1 MIKHILYINNH
12 HIRQYGEENE
22 EEASQMTARQENRRS
37 IRSGNDISALGAWVG
52 CEIVDTVARGLLGRG
67 NSKNEELSF
76 LYVHPSLNCTECF
89 WTQRSAQSLLNKGE
103 DH

>member
-22 EEASQMTARQENRRS
+22 EEASQMTARQENRS
-37 IRSGNDISALGAWVG
+37 IRSGNDVSALGAWVG
-52 CEIVDTVARGLLGRG
+52 CEIVGTVARGLLGRG

-76 LYVHPSLNCTECF
+76 LYRHPSPNCTECF